1 MTQRTHRLARLA
13 LSGAAAAL
21 LLVPLSAAAGGDVPP
36 EALNVKVF
44 PDRYVVA
51 STSFTD
57 LAALEV
63 WAKPVLLRTLW
74 LDSCSPASTKQIVAA
89 VERFQTAYA
98 DGIQIRS
105 FSPRAPECA
114 SADFV
119 GRGRIDVDYF
129 ATDESGRSMTP

>member
-1 MTQRTHRLARLA
+1 MHKHSGSIARNTLV
-13 LSGAAAAL
+13 AAL
-21 LLVPLSAAAGGDVPP
+21 LLPLSAFAADNAPP

-51 STSFTD
+51 STSFAD
-57 LAALEV
+57 LASLEAF
-63 WAKPVLLRTLW
+63 AKPVLARTLW

-89 VERFQTAYA
+89 VERFETRYE

-114 SADFV
+114 AADFV
-119 GRGRIDVDYF
+119 GRGRIGTDYF
-129 ATDESGRSMTP
+129 AIDEAGRSMTP